1 MRIVL
6 IQHGGERVLGGCDTL
21 DPRSVEFHKNAL
33 ERVGPDELAVIA
45 ARWFDE
51 SEGQYYWDYRFA
63 PFGPRD
69 RKEGYDV
76 FVCRYEADAAAKMR
90 LPAATERRA
99 RRLLLI
105 PRRRV
110 DVTTLLRI
118 VDDSTLKSASAWLDM
133 QPSRPY
139 SVSLRVDVRA
149 CRGGKVGHTTRR
161 RR

>member
-90 LPAATERRA
+90 LQDFGVVATKCFYVGYVCRLPPVILIDYRQPRPSGVRA
-99 RRLLLI
+99 DCCLF
-105 PRRRV
+105 PV
-110 DVTTLLRI
+110 DVWT
-118 VDDSTLKSASAWLDM
+118 
-133 QPSRPY
+133 
-139 SVSLRVDVRA
+139 
-149 CRGGKVGHTTRR
+149 
-161 RR
+161 